1 MEYLPILGLVLIMI
15 MTLVLPFSVKIV
27 EEEIELFL
35 FVMGVLAVSISKA
48 WSWHLV
54 LEALK
59 EPLPITAAVLIMGIL
74 FKFLRKKMTF
84 YVKKARTKFSPEKL
98 VFFTVFL
105 LGLFSSVI
113 TAIISAIILSE
124 IITVLKFKKDF
135 EIKMVVAACFA
146 IGMGAALTPIGEP
159 LSTIIVSKLK
169 GEPHNA
175 DFFYLIKNLGEWI
188 VPGLLIFSW
197 LASRGA
203 SKAVSETE
211 GLSEDYVETFKTSI
225 FRSLKVFIFVAA
237 LILLGTGISPIT
249 EKFIT
254 KMPVEILYWANSISA
269 VLDNATLAA
278 AEINPLLTDR
288 QITFIVMG
296 LIISGGSLIPGN
308 IPNIICA
315 SKLNIKSKEWA
326 KIGVPYGILFMIIY
340 FFVLYFLA

>member
-1 MEYLPILGLVLIMI
+1 MEYLPVLGLAAVLL
-15 MTLVLPFSVKIV
+15 MTLVLPFSVKII

-35 FVMGVLAVSISKA
+35 FVMGILAVTISKV

-54 LEALK
+54 IEAIK
-59 EPLPITAAVLIMGIL
+59 EPVPITLSVLLMGLL
-74 FKFLRKKMTF
+74 FKFSRKLMVSFFRKISR
-84 YVKKARTKFSPEKL
+84 KASPEKL

-113 TAIISAIILSE
+113 TAIISAILLSE
-124 IITVLKFKKDF
+124 IMSILKFKKEF
-135 EIKMVVAACFA
+135 EIKIVVMACFA
-146 IGMGAALTPIGEP
+146 IGMGAALTPLGEP

-175 DFFYLIKNLGEWI
+175 DFFYLIKNLAEWI
-188 VPGLLIFSW
+188 IPGLLVFSW
-197 LASRGA
+197 LASKGA
-203 SKAVSETE
+203 SANLSDDA
-211 GLSEDYVETFKTSI
+211 GLSEEYAETSRIVF
-225 FRSLKVFIFVAA
+225 FRAFKVFIFVMA
-237 LILLGTGISPIT
+237 LIFLGAGISPLT
-249 EKFIT
+249 ARFVS
-254 KMPVEILYWANSISA
+254 KMPVEVLFWANSISA

-278 AEINPLLTDR
+278 AEIAPVLTDR

-296 LIISGGSLIPGN
+296 LIISGGMLIPGN

-326 KIGVPYGILFMIIY
+326 RIGLPYGMAFMVIY